1 MANKKGSI
9 RVNVNDIV
17 GKHLGKY
24 CVVSYFGFHYTDTKG
39 GQKLRHLYNCA
50 TADEP
55 GVIKVIQR
63 GQLLRE
69 RLRKQWPCAWPF
81 K

>member
-9 RVNVNDIV
+9 RINVNDIV

-24 CVVSYFGFHYTDTKG
+24 YVVSYFGFHYTDTKS

-50 TADEP
+50 MADEP
-55 GVIKVIQR
+55 GAIKVIQR

-69 RLRKQWPCAWPF
+69 QLRKQWPCAWPF

>member
-9 RVNVNDIV
+9 RIDVNDIV

-24 CVVSYFGFHYTDTKG
+24 YVVSYFGFHYTDTKS

-69 RLRKQWPCAWPF
+69 QLRKQWPCAWPF

>member
-9 RVNVNDIV
+9 RINVNDIV

-24 CVVSYFGFHYTDTKG
+24 YVVSYFGFHYTDTKS

-69 RLRKQWPCAWPF
+69 QLRKQWPCAWPF